1 MSRRDQG
8 REKEHWGSSVGVVL
22 AVAGG
27 AIGLGNF
34 LRFPGQ
40 VATYG
45 GGAFMIPYFISML
58 IVAIPLA
65 WSEWALGR
73 AGGRRGYHSQPAIY
87 RAAGN
92 DKTIWGVCG
101 GICSLA
107 PLVICMYY
115 VFIESWCLLY
125 ALQYLGGLLRPLGLG
140 FSLFPTLDAGLKLSD
155 SAGYE
160 AFFAQFVGMSGGDGS
175 LFRDIFSSP
184 LLLATAACA
193 LTNFTLIYFG
203 IAKGIERFCKIAT
216 PLLLLCSVLV
226 ILRVATLG
234 NPTGVEGQGFID
246 GLGFMWNPSRP
257 ILDASGA
264 VVGRTSV
271 WTALANPEVWLAA
284 TAQIFFSVSICLCA
298 ITSYASYVKPNDDI
312 ALSGLTAVAANGFC
326 EVAFGGLMTIPAAIM
341 FLGVAAAGNFES
353 TFAMGFVVLPNVF
366 GLMAG
371 GDFFGFLFFSLLFL
385 AGLTSSISLVQPT
398 VALTQEAFRWS
409 RGVSVAATLA
419 TNLVGIGVVCW
430 FTKNLAALDSF
441 DFWLANFTPFV
452 FALLQTGLVAW
463 VWGTDKM
470 TAELERGA
478 KIRIPRLLGFV
489 VKFVSTPYLAII
501 FAFWLWNNLG
511 ARLAG
516 VAHDRAAQVT
526 LAFIGVLTATLI
538 VVSLKASRRWRR
550 EEESAEQAEQAQHIS
565 AIK

>member
-1 MSRRDQG
+1 M
-8 REKEHWGSSVGVVL
+8 L

-65 WSEWALGR
+65 LSEWALGR

-92 DKTIWGVCG
+92 GKTIWGVCG
-101 GICSLA
+101 GVCSLA

-125 ALQYLGGLLRPLGLG
+125 ALQYLGGCLEPLGLG
-140 FSLFPTLDAGLKLSD
+140 FSLFPSLDAGLKLGD
-155 SAGYE
+155 SGSYE
-160 AFFAQFVGMSGGDGS
+160 TFFARFVGMSGGDGS
-175 LFRDIFSSP
+175 LFRDLFSSP
-184 LLLATAACA
+184 LLLATVACA
-193 LTNFTLIYFG
+193 LANFTLIYFG

-216 PLLLLCSVLV
+216 PLLVFCSLAV
-226 ILRVATLG
+226 IVRVATLG
-234 NPTGVEGQGFID
+234 NPTGVEGQSFVD

-257 ILDASGA
+257 VLNESGA
-264 VVGRTSV
+264 VVGQTSV
-271 WTALANPEVWLAA
+271 WTALCNPEVWLAA
-284 TAQIFFSVSICLCA
+284 TSQIFFSVSICLCA
-298 ITSYASYVKPNDDI
+298 ITSYASYVKPDDDI
-312 ALSGLTAVAANGFC
+312 ALSGLTAVAANEFC
-326 EVAFGGLMTIPAAIM
+326 EVALGGLMTIPAAIM
-341 FLGVAAAGNFES
+341 FLGVAAAGDFDS

-366 GLMAG
+366 GLMPG
-371 GDFFGFLFFSLLFL
+371 GELFGFLFFSLLFL

-419 TNLVGIGVVCW
+419 VNLVGIGIVCW

-452 FALLQTGLVAW
+452 FALLQTIMIAW
-463 VWGTDKM
+463 VWGADKM
-470 TAELERGA
+470 TAELKRGA
-478 KIRIPRLLGFV
+478 KIQVPQALGFV
-489 VKFVSTPYLAII
+489 VKYLTTPYLAII
-501 FAFWLWNNLG
+501 FALWLWNNLS
-511 ARLAG
+511 ARLAA
-516 VAHDRAAQVT
+516 VAEDRAAQVS
-526 LAFIGVLTATLI
+526 LAFIGFLTAALI
-538 VVSLKASRRWRR
+538 VVSLAASRRWRR
-550 EEESAEQAEQAQHIS
+550 EEAGNAERAEETQRIS
-565 AIK
+565 AVK

>member
-1 MSRRDQG
+1 MSRRDHG

-140 FSLFPTLDAGLKLSD
+140 FSLFPTLDAGLKLGD

-175 LFRDIFSSP
+175 LFRDVFSSP

-216 PLLLLCSVLV
+216 PLLALCSVLV

-234 NPTGVEGQGFID
+234 NPTGVEGQVSSTG
-246 GLGFMWNPSRP
+246 S
-257 ILDASGA
+257 ASCGTRRA
-264 VVGRTSV
+264 RFSTK
-271 WTALANPEVWLAA
+271 AA
-284 TAQIFFSVSICLCA
+284 RSSD
-298 ITSYASYVKPNDDI
+298 KR
-312 ALSGLTAVAANGFC
+312 
-326 EVAFGGLMTIPAAIM
+326 AFGRR
-341 FLGVAAAGNFES
+341 
-353 TFAMGFVVLPNVF
+353 FATRKF
-366 GLMAG
+366 GWRRRRK
-371 GDFFGFLFFSLLFL
+371 
-385 AGLTSSISLVQPT
+385 SSSR
-398 VALTQEAFRWS
+398 FRY
-409 RGVSVAATLA
+409 
-419 TNLVGIGVVCW
+419 
-430 FTKNLAALDSF
+430 
-441 DFWLANFTPFV
+441 V
-452 FALLQTGLVAW
+452 FARSPLT
-463 VWGTDKM
+463 
-470 TAELERGA
+470 
-478 KIRIPRLLGFV
+478 
-489 VKFVSTPYLAII
+489 
-501 FAFWLWNNLG
+501 
-511 ARLAG
+511 
-516 VAHDRAAQVT
+516 RAM
-526 LAFIGVLTATLI
+526 
-538 VVSLKASRRWRR
+538 
-550 EEESAEQAEQAQHIS
+550 
-565 AIK
+565 

>member
-140 FSLFPTLDAGLKLSD
+140 FSLFPTLDAGLKLGD

-312 ALSGLTAVAANGFC
+312 ALSGLTAVAANEFC
-326 EVAFGGLMTIPAAIM
+326 EVALGGLMTIPAAIM
-341 FLGVAAAGNFES
+341 FLGVAAAGNFDS

-371 GDFFGFLFFSLLFL
+371 GEFFGFLFFSLLFL

-419 TNLVGIGVVCW
+419 VNLVGIGIVCW

-452 FALLQTGLVAW
+452 FALLQTCLVAW

-470 TAELERGA
+470 AAELERGA
-478 KIRIPRLLGFV
+478 KIRVPRLLGFI
-489 VKFVSTPYLAII
+489 VKFVSTPYLAVI
-501 FAFWLWNNLG
+501 FALWLWNNLG

-516 VAHDRAAQVT
+516 VASDTAAQVT
-526 LAFIGVLTATLI
+526 LAFIGLLTATLI

-550 EEESAEQAEQAQHIS
+550 EEENAELAKQAQNVA